1 MGLFGK
7 KKEYKPL
14 EASTVEFRS
23 LNGLNISDDELHHMC
38 DGLPIVTYKN
48 MVNEI
53 IIDGKTPFT
62 NKDFQL
68 IQIRM
73 VGDSPIKKNQQ
84 YYISA
89 NTNLD
94 IEGQVAIR
102 KTERV
107 DIPIIQSDEEIF
119 SLRRR
124 DISEQPSF
132 RISFQI
138 RKIESQS

>member
-23 LNGLNISDDELHHMC
+23 LNGLNISDDELHQMC
-38 DGLPIVTYKN
+38 DGLTIVTDKN
-48 MVNEI
+48 HINAI
-53 IIDGKTPFT
+53 IIDGKTPIT
-62 NKDFQL
+62 NKDCQL
-68 IQIRM
+68 VQIRM
-73 VGDSPIKKNQQ
+73 TKNELESRNQK

-94 IEGQVAIR
+94 IEGQIAVR
-102 KTERV
+102 HTKRV
-107 DIPIIQSDEEIF
+107 DIPIIQSDDEIS
-119 SLRRR
+119 SLRRF
-124 DISEQPSF
+124 DHYDQQSF

-138 RKIESQS
+138 TKQD